1 MAHYYT
7 GYILGILAQ
16 GFWIWMLIDCIM
28 NDPDRFI
35 WIWVI
40 LFLNFPGAL
49 IYFFARK
56 PISMKGMTPSFISGL
71 MRSRETAE
79 AENAVRNVENPY
91 NLAKLGDIYFD
102 TGRISKAAGAYDR
115 ALKIDPGEIRA
126 LWGSARVNMINKETS
141 SAKVKLEKLLKK
153 DPGYSYGDPSLAY
166 GRILFNERDKGALAF
181 FEHHITK
188 WGQPEAQYMLGVLL
202 VENNEA
208 EKAVLLQRQQ
218 EMDKQNESGPR
229 RNENYVGAA
238 PCGGPNQLL
247 TVLY

>member
-56 PISMKGMTPSFISGL
+56 PISIKGMTPSFIYGF

-115 ALKIDPGEIRA
+115 ALKIDPAEIRA
-126 LWGSARVNMINKETS
+126 LWGSARVDMINKEPL
-141 SAKVKLEKLLKK
+141 SAKAKLEKLLKK
-153 DPGYSYGDPSLAY
+153 DPAYSYGDPSLAY
-166 GRILFNERDKGALAF
+166 GRILFNERDKGALEY
-181 FEHHITK
+181 FEGHIKK

-202 VENNEA
+202 IENNEA
-208 EKAVLLQRQQ
+208 EKAKKLL
-218 EMDKQNESGPR
+218 E
-229 RNENYVGAA
+229 GAILEIKGA
-238 PCGGPNQLL
+238 PGYYYSANRKWISKMKSAL
-247 TVLY
+247 TELKKL